1 MRVKISAGSFME
13 YSTSGQRGRIAIVS
27 EQKAVYLSEHFLGQ
41 GFYEPVR
48 DAMRRAANSATP
60 ELALD
65 AAIDRAN
72 RRGQAQAFV
81 EIKNGYLP
89 WLASRRATGVPVVSS
104 TWSCGDLVLTIK
116 PHLGLRLRDGSTMAV
131 LAYLKSQPLTQESAN
146 VGLRLLEY
154 TIGTTLP
161 EATPIV
167 LDARRGRA
175 FSMSRRTNTAKLD
188 ALIIA
193 EAAGYVAHWGATA

>member
-1 MRVKISAGSFME
+1 
-13 YSTSGQRGRIAIVS
+13 
-27 EQKAVYLSEHFLGQ
+27 
-41 GFYEPVR
+41 
-48 DAMRRAANSATP
+48 
-60 ELALD
+60 
-65 AAIDRAN
+65 
-72 RRGQAQAFV
+72 
-81 EIKNGYLP
+81 
-89 WLASRRATGVPVVSS
+89 
-104 TWSCGDLVLTIK
+104 
-116 PHLGLRLRDGSTMAV
+116 MAV